1 MKKLLIM
8 IIVVSAIVTACSS
21 NDNNV
26 GDHTDNTNQPGT
38 IMDME
43 DKAQK
48 EDPNRV
54 IDSEVMDIVIGM
66 EAPDF
71 TLVNLDGER
80 VSLSDYRGKIVLVN
94 FWASWCH
101 WCDVE
106 MPDLNNLDIE
116 NEDVVV
122 LGVNVM
128 EDEETVRNYLEE
140 GGYEFE
146 VVFDTEGEIASN
158 YLVDGLPNSYFIDKE
173 GVLQLRFPGMMAAE
187 QMSEVVN
194 AIREYHEENN

>member
-146 VVFDTEGEIASN
+146 VVFDKEGEIASN